1 MVGSFSLVEV
11 VFETWSN
18 LLLNPEEG
26 FHLDIILEVLA
37 FLHVEPA
44 QGSWRSLLEALH
56 ILECIFCYFAFIK
69 CILIYYLL
77 KDLSYLKYK

>member
-26 FHLDIILEVLA
+26 FHLDIIIVFDQLIA
-37 FLHVEPA
+37 
-44 QGSWRSLLEALH
+44 
-56 ILECIFCYFAFIK
+56 ILEYIINLYHK
-69 CILIYYLL
+69 NT
-77 KDLSYLKYK
+77 